1 MSEQRGCSE
10 LLPGEKR
17 AINAWGRPHAAAAA
31 LAKSQSWLCS
41 GPAGKGAGLQ
51 ILGTRHGPP
60 WPCAA
65 PVCAQMEEQAACL
78 WDACYWG
85 PRYWRPRYWEP
96 HSVGTRWHGA
106 TPSPALSRACARL
119 PACAGAPGR
128 LWCLQTAAL
137 VGFFPL
143 IAMETVIK
151 PHWLHSPSHRLS
163 LALRAPGRDV
173 PVPPAPP
180 AAARRAGPSCLSGS
194 LFIQLPPLHPSG
206 SPDGKQTSDWPSFL
220 PEGKKIK

>member
-1 MSEQRGCSE
+1 MLGGDPPLLLRWQNPKAGFVLALLGRERGCRCWA
-10 LLPGEKR
+10 R
-17 AINAWGRPHAAAAA
+17 ATA
-31 LAKSQSWLCS
+31 
-41 GPAGKGAGLQ
+41 
-51 ILGTRHGPP
+51 PP

-65 PVCAQMEEQAACL
+65 HVCAQMEEQAACL
-78 WDACYWG
+78 WDTRYWERCFWE

-106 TPSPALSRACARL
+106 TPSPALSRVCARL
-119 PACAGAPGR
+119 PARAGAPER

-151 PHWLHSPSHRLS
+151 PHWLRSPSHRLS
-163 LALRAPGRDV
+163 LAPRAPGRDV